1 METLKEVIEM
11 IKIIMVLLLICLTIV
26 IGAAYFVIWPMAQ
39 QFLAAAN
46 AVLQPALA
54 NMPDA
59 LPALP
64 QDVALGIE
72 GLIALLPIL
81 ERLGMEGITQIQQLA
96 TGGITGEE
104 AQQALDILRNQLSE
118 EQLRQLRTLLNI
130 Q

>member
-1 METLKEVIEM
+1 M

-104 AQQALDILRNQLSE
+104 A
-118 EQLRQLRTLLNI
+118 
-130 Q
+130 